1 MKRRNF
7 LRGLLPASAAAA
19 AGLTLSFPMIARAA
33 GNKRLVVVFQRGGC
47 DGLNAIVPH
56 GDDDYYNLRPN
67 LAIAAPLPA
76 NAESAV
82 AINSDLFSLHPAM
95 SALADVYLA
104 GDLAIMPSVHFPQ
117 AQRSHFVNQELLE
130 AGMSDTAFDG
140 WLNRYL
146 QLNPGTG
153 ELPAVSLGTSLAPSL
168 RGDIPVTVLGQLGYL
183 DDLDETL
190 LAGIT
195 NMYAQ
200 NVSPAQSNRSA
211 VHTHGGLMLDDL
223 ENLSYL
229 SGEAYTPAN
238 GAVYPDSDF
247 GTRMRQ
253 VAHIIKGDL
262 GLEVATVDSFGWD
275 THSNQGAAVGKQ
287 AKSLADF
294 ANTLAA
300 FHADLGYAYM
310 QDTVVLVMTEFGR
323 SVKENASGGTDHG
336 HASTWYT
343 MGGGVTGGIYGNWPG
358 LGTQDLHEE
367 RYLSQTVDSRDIV
380 SEVLSRHMGQ
390 GAALNTLI
398 PNHFYQGVGFL

>member
-1 MKRRNF
+1 MKRRSF

-19 AGLTLSFPMIARAA
+19 AGMTMSFPMVARAA

-67 LAIAAPLPA
+67 LAIAPPLPA
-76 NAESAV
+76 SAESAV
-82 AINSDLFSLHPAM
+82 AIDSDLFSLHPAM
-95 SALADVYLA
+95 SALADVYLG

-117 AQRSHFVNQELLE
+117 AQRSHFVNQELME
-130 AGMSDTAFDG
+130 AGMSASAYDG

-146 QLNPGTG
+146 QFNPSAAQ
-153 ELPAVSLGTSLAPSL
+153 LPAVSLGASLAPSL
-168 RGDIPVTVLGQLGYL
+168 RGDIPVTVLGQLGYSDFL
-183 DDLDETL
+183 GDSL
-190 LAGIT
+190 LGGIS

-200 NVSPAQSNRSA
+200 NVGAGMSNRSM
-211 VHTHGGLMLDDL
+211 VHNHGRLMLDDL
-223 ENLSYL
+223 EGLSYL
-229 SGEAYTPAN
+229 SGESYVPAN
-238 GAVYPDSDF
+238 GAVYPESDL

-253 VAHIIKGDL
+253 VAHIIKENL
-262 GLEVATVDSFGWD
+262 GLEIATVDSLGWD
-275 THSNQGAAVGKQ
+275 THSNQGAAVGKH
-287 AKSLADF
+287 AKSLGDL
-294 ANTLAA
+294 ANSLAA

-343 MGGGVTGGIYGNWPG
+343 MGGGVTGGIYGDWPG
-358 LGTQDLHEE
+358 LSAGNLHEE
-367 RYLSQTVDSRDIV
+367 RYLSQTLDSRDIV

-390 GAALNTLI
+390 SAVLNSLI
-398 PNHFYQGVGFL
+398 PNHFYQSVGFL

>member
-7 LRGLLPASAAAA
+7 LRGLLPASVAAV
-19 AGLTLSFPMIARAA
+19 AGVTLSFPMVARAA
-33 GNKRLVVVFQRGGC
+33 ANKRLVVVFQRGGC
-47 DGLNAIVPH
+47 DGLNAVVPH

-67 LAIAAPLPA
+67 LAIAAPLQT

-82 AINSDLFSLHPAM
+82 AIDSDLFSLHPAM
-95 SALADVYLA
+95 SALADVYLG

-117 AQRSHFVNQELLE
+117 AQRSHFVNQGLLE
-130 AGMSDTAFDG
+130 AGISDTAVDG

-146 QLNPGTG
+146 QSNTG
-153 ELPAVSLGTSLAPSL
+153 GGDLPAVSLGTSLAPSL
-168 RGDIPVTVLGQLGYL
+168 RGDIPVTVLGQLGYS
-183 DDLDETL
+183 DDLDRSL
-190 LAGIT
+190 LTGIS

-200 NVSPAQSNRSA
+200 DTGVGNPNRNLI
-211 VHTHGGLMLDDL
+211 HTHGRLMLDDL
-223 ENLSYL
+223 ESLSYL
-229 SGEAYTPAN
+229 SGESYVPAN
-238 GAVYPDSDF
+238 GAVYPASDF

-253 VAHIIKGDL
+253 VAHIIKENL
-262 GLEVATVDSFGWD
+262 GLEVATVDSYGWD

-336 HASTWYT
+336 HASTWYA
-343 MGGGVTGGIYGNWPG
+343 MGGGVTGGLYGDWPG
-358 LGTQDLHEE
+358 LSIDNLHQE
-367 RYLSQTVDSRDIV
+367 RYLSQTLDSRDIV

-390 GAALNTLI
+390 SAALSSLI